1 MKNRIIKSI
10 EQFIPASL
18 VFTVLFLLLRV
29 YELILLKNRTGYEEN
44 ITLLQPGLFGYD
56 LAFACV
62 LISCVLV
69 IHIILSTILPRAA
82 YVVSNLIFMF
92 FLVLAFGLIQYF
104 SSLLVPLS
112 ADVFGYALSDIF
124 QTLHSSYDIKW
135 TTVASLLTM
144 LSLAIAG
151 SWKLKRYRLF
161 SRIPVGVT
169 GGYLGIL
176 LTGWFFPLGPSSE
189 SFERDRDYDQAVN
202 KTQLFL
208 SSTTEY
214 LWERVTRHSPE
225 SNGYPFIRRIDD
237 TDDLGKHFRKS
248 PTNPNFVFLIVEG
261 LGRDFMGPGAA
272 FGGFTPFLDSLST
285 QSLFWENFLSNA
297 GRTFGALPSILGSLP
312 YGHEGFMSYGTAMP
326 DHSTLVS
333 LLKPH
338 GYTSSFF
345 YGGNPNF
352 DNQDLFLEYQG
363 FDKLI
368 DETKFPTSIGDKNP
382 LVKRSSWGYSDRE
395 VFSFAS
401 RVLQSTTSPHVDVYL
416 TLTTHEPFRI
426 PDPAFEKKFSERLLL
441 LDLEESKRKAIKSE
455 SAIFSCLLYTDH
467 AIRDLFKYYASRKDF
482 ENTIFIITGDHRL
495 VPFPMEN
502 KMKRFHVPLIIYSPL
517 LKQPESFS
525 SMAIH
530 SDITP
535 SLLNFLSNQY
545 GLDFP
550 QDMPFISGPL
560 AADKSFS
567 SELDIALIR
576 NKNGTNDYV
585 EGEYLLS
592 DDRLYTI
599 LPNLDLEP
607 TINEQVK
614 TRLIEKLKKF
624 KSNSIYACDNN
635 RLDKKGYGSRNQML
649 SITAPE
655 HTFIKSI
662 GLDQFNPEQQFEKAR
677 QLSYDGDFVKSRA
690 ILKYVLNR
698 SPNYHDARILLA
710 RTFGWDQQYDSAI
723 FYIKQTI
730 DRAPLYTDAFCAWAD
745 VAYWRGDHNEALS
758 IIEKGLMVS
767 EHDNELLARKARALM
782 KLGKSNE
789 ANRLINDILAVA
801 PFAETAIEVRRQ
813 LFKK

>member
-1 MKNRIIKSI
+1 
-10 EQFIPASL
+10 
-18 VFTVLFLLLRV
+18 
-29 YELILLKNRTGYEEN
+29 
-44 ITLLQPGLFGYD
+44 
-56 LAFACV
+56 
-62 LISCVLV
+62 
-69 IHIILSTILPRAA
+69 
-82 YVVSNLIFMF
+82 
-92 FLVLAFGLIQYF
+92 
-104 SSLLVPLS
+104 
-112 ADVFGYALSDIF
+112 
-124 QTLHSSYDIKW
+124 
-135 TTVASLLTM
+135 
-144 LSLAIAG
+144 
-151 SWKLKRYRLF
+151 
-161 SRIPVGVT
+161 
-169 GGYLGIL
+169 
-176 LTGWFFPLGPSSE
+176 
-189 SFERDRDYDQAVN
+189 
-202 KTQLFL
+202 
-208 SSTTEY
+208 
-214 LWERVTRHSPE
+214 
-225 SNGYPFIRRIDD
+225 
-237 TDDLGKHFRKS
+237 
-248 PTNPNFVFLIVEG
+248 
-261 LGRDFMGPGAA
+261 
-272 FGGFTPFLDSLST
+272 
-285 QSLFWENFLSNA
+285 
-297 GRTFGALPSILGSLP
+297 
-312 YGHEGFMSYGTAMP
+312 
-326 DHSTLVS
+326 
-333 LLKPH
+333 
-338 GYTSSFF
+338 
-345 YGGNPNF
+345 
-352 DNQDLFLEYQG
+352 
-363 FDKLI
+363 
-368 DETKFPTSIGDKNP
+368 
-382 LVKRSSWGYSDRE
+382 
-395 VFSFAS
+395 
-401 RVLQSTTSPHVDVYL
+401 
-416 TLTTHEPFRI
+416 
-426 PDPAFEKKFSERLLL
+426 
-441 LDLEESKRKAIKSE
+441 
-455 SAIFSCLLYTDH
+455 
-467 AIRDLFKYYASRKDF
+467 
-482 ENTIFIITGDHRL
+482 
-495 VPFPMEN
+495 
-502 KMKRFHVPLIIYSPL
+502 
-517 LKQPESFS
+517 
-525 SMAIH
+525 MAIH

-649 SITAPE
+649 SMTALE